1 MDTNRLETFSDGVIA
16 IAITLLILEIDVPE
30 DTHGELW
37 SALLRQW
44 PSYLAYLISFAVIGI
59 IWVNHHGILAL
70 VARVDRPLLYLN
82 LLLLLAVAGIP
93 FPTALVAEHLQSPGI
108 DSEVAAAV
116 YGGWA
121 TLVGLSF
128 IGLGDPHPRSLG
140 LILSDAYPLLR
151 RAWWTAVFPGLALSL
166 IALSFN
172 LMWRWI
178 VHDERLIRDDIDLSA
193 LRANTRRFSLGLVIY
208 PLTVGIAFLNPILAL
223 GVHGLVAVYYVVDQ
237 FARGGA
243 RLDA

>member
-1 MDTNRLETFSDGVIA
+1 VDTNRLETFSDGVIA

-93 FPTALVAEHLQSPGI
+93 FPTALVAEHIQSPGI

-121 TLVGLSF
+121 TLV
-128 IGLGDPHPRSLG
+128 
-140 LILSDAYPLLR
+140 
-151 RAWWTAVFPGLALSL
+151 
-166 IALSFN
+166 ALSFN

-178 VHDERLIRDDIDLSA
+178 VHDESLIRDDIDISA

-223 GVHGLVAVYYVVDQ
+223 GVHGLLAVYYVVDQ

>member
-1 MDTNRLETFSDGVIA
+1 VDTNRLETFSDGVIA

-121 TLVGLSF
+121 TLV
-128 IGLGDPHPRSLG
+128 
-140 LILSDAYPLLR
+140 
-151 RAWWTAVFPGLALSL
+151 
-166 IALSFN
+166 ALSFN

-178 VHDERLIRDDIDLSA
+178 VHDESLIRDDIDLRA

-223 GVHGLVAVYYVVDQ
+223 GVHGLLAAYYVVDQ

>member
-1 MDTNRLETFSDGVIA
+1 VDTNRLETFSDGVIA

-37 SALLRQW
+37 AALLRQW

-121 TLVGLSF
+121 TLV
-128 IGLGDPHPRSLG
+128 
-140 LILSDAYPLLR
+140 
-151 RAWWTAVFPGLALSL
+151 
-166 IALSFN
+166 ALSFN

-178 VHDERLIRDDIDLSA
+178 VHDASLIHEHVDLAA

-223 GVHGLVAVYYVVDQ
+223 GVHGLLAAYYVVDQ

>member
-30 DTHGELW
+30 DTQGELW

-121 TLVGLSF
+121 TLV
-128 IGLGDPHPRSLG
+128 
-140 LILSDAYPLLR
+140 
-151 RAWWTAVFPGLALSL
+151 
-166 IALSFN
+166 ALSFN

-178 VHDERLIRDDIDLSA
+178 VHDESLIRDGIDLSA

-223 GVHGLVAVYYVVDQ
+223 GVHGLLAIYYVVDQ

>member
-1 MDTNRLETFSDGVIA
+1 VDTNRLETFSDGVIA

-121 TLVGLSF
+121 TLV
-128 IGLGDPHPRSLG
+128 
-140 LILSDAYPLLR
+140 
-151 RAWWTAVFPGLALSL
+151 
-166 IALSFN
+166 ALSFN

>member
-1 MDTNRLETFSDGVIA
+1 VSTDRLEAFSDGVIA
-16 IAITLLILEIDVPE
+16 IAITLLVLEIHVPNE
-30 DTHGELW
+30 RGGELW
-37 SALLRQW
+37 SALLSQW

-108 DSEVAAAV
+108 DSRVAAAV

-121 TLVGLSF
+121 TLV
-128 IGLGDPHPRSLG
+128 
-140 LILSDAYPLLR
+140 
-151 RAWWTAVFPGLALSL
+151 
-166 IALSFN
+166 ALSFN

-178 VHDERLIRDDIDLSA
+178 VHDARLIHEHIELAA
-193 LRANTRRFSLGLVIY
+193 LRANTRRFSLGLLIY
-208 PLTVGIAFLNPILAL
+208 PVTIGIAFLSPIWAL
-223 GVHGLVAVYYVVDQ
+223 VVHGLVAAYYVVDQ
-237 FARGGA
+237 FARDGV
-243 RLDA
+243 RLES

>member
-1 MDTNRLETFSDGVIA
+1 MRPAGGRGGRLGSGLLVETGRLETFSDGVIA
-16 IAITLLILEIDVPE
+16 IAITLLILEIDVPT

-37 SALLRQW
+37 SALLHQW
-44 PSYLAYLISFAVIGI
+44 PSYLAYLVSFAVVGI

-93 FPTALVAEHLQSPGI
+93 FPTALVAEHLQSPDI
-108 DSEVAAAV
+108 DAKVAAAV
-116 YGGWA
+116 YGGWF
-121 TLVGLSF
+121 TLVAVSF
-128 IGLGDPHPRSLG
+128 I
-140 LILSDAYPLLR
+140 
-151 RAWWTAVFPGLALSL
+151 
-166 IALSFN
+166 

-178 VHDERLIRDDIDLSA
+178 VHDASLIHQHIDLAA

-208 PLTVGIAFLNPILAL
+208 PLTIGIAFLSPIWAL
-223 GVHGLVAVYYVVDQ
+223 MVHGLLAVYYVVDQ

-243 RLDA
+243 QLEA

>member
-1 MDTNRLETFSDGVIA
+1 
-16 IAITLLILEIDVPE
+16 
-30 DTHGELW
+30 
-37 SALLRQW
+37 
-44 PSYLAYLISFAVIGI
+44 VIGI

-121 TLVGLSF
+121 TLV
-128 IGLGDPHPRSLG
+128 
-140 LILSDAYPLLR
+140 
-151 RAWWTAVFPGLALSL
+151 
-166 IALSFN
+166 ALSFN

-178 VHDERLIRDDIDLSA
+178 VHDESLIRDDIDLSA

-223 GVHGLVAVYYVVDQ
+223 GMHGLLAVYYVVDQ

>member
-1 MDTNRLETFSDGVIA
+1 VDTNRLETFSDGVIA

-37 SALLRQW
+37 AALLRQW

-59 IWVNHHGILAL
+59 IWVNHHGILTL

-82 LLLLLAVAGIP
+82 LLLLLTVAGIP

-108 DSEVAAAV
+108 DAEVAAAV
-116 YGGWA
+116 YGAWA
-121 TLVGLSF
+121 TLVALSF
-128 IGLGDPHPRSLG
+128 I
-140 LILSDAYPLLR
+140 
-151 RAWWTAVFPGLALSL
+151 
-166 IALSFN
+166 

-178 VHDERLIRDDIDLSA
+178 VRDGSLIKEHLDLA
-193 LRANTRRFSLGLVIY
+193 VLRGNTRRFSLGLVIY
-208 PLTVGIAFLNPILAL
+208 PITIGIAFLSPIGAL
-223 GVHGLVAVYYVVDQ
+223 VVHGLVAVYYVADQ

-243 RLDA
+243 RLDAA

>member
-1 MDTNRLETFSDGVIA
+1 VDTNRLETFSDGVIA

-121 TLVGLSF
+121 TLV
-128 IGLGDPHPRSLG
+128 
-140 LILSDAYPLLR
+140 
-151 RAWWTAVFPGLALSL
+151 
-166 IALSFN
+166 ALSFN

-178 VHDERLIRDDIDLSA
+178 VHDASLIHEHVDLAA

-223 GVHGLVAVYYVVDQ
+223 GVHGLLAAYYVVDQ

>member
-1 MDTNRLETFSDGVIA
+1 VDTNRLETFSDGVIA

-82 LLLLLAVAGIP
+82 LLLLLTVAGIP

-108 DSEVAAAV
+108 DAEVAAAV
-116 YGGWA
+116 YGAWG
-121 TLVGLSF
+121 TLVALSF
-128 IGLGDPHPRSLG
+128 I
-140 LILSDAYPLLR
+140 
-151 RAWWTAVFPGLALSL
+151 
-166 IALSFN
+166 

-178 VHDERLIRDDIDLSA
+178 VHDESLIRDDVDLA
-193 LRANTRRFSLGLVIY
+193 VLRSNTRRFSFGLAIY
-208 PLTVGIAFLNPILAL
+208 PLTIGIAFLNPILAL
-223 GVHGLVAVYYVVDQ
+223 SVHGLLAVYYVADQ

>member
-1 MDTNRLETFSDGVIA
+1 MTTDRLETFSDGVFA
-16 IAITLLILEIDVPE
+16 IAITLLVLELDVPA
-30 DTHGELW
+30 DTHGDLW
-37 SALLRQW
+37 HALLQQW

-108 DSEVAAAV
+108 DAKVAAAV

-121 TLVGLSF
+121 VLV
-128 IGLGDPHPRSLG
+128 
-140 LILSDAYPLLR
+140 
-151 RAWWTAVFPGLALSL
+151 AV
-166 IALSFN
+166 SFN

-178 VHDERLIRDDIDLSA
+178 VHDRSLIHQHIDLAA
-193 LRANTRRFSLGLVIY
+193 LRANTRRFSLGVVIY
-208 PLTVGIAFLNPILAL
+208 PLTIGIAFLSPVWALA
-223 GVHGLVAVYYVVDQ
+223 VHGLLAIYYVVDQ
-237 FARGGA
+237 FARGGV
-243 RLDA
+243 RLEA

>member
-1 MDTNRLETFSDGVIA
+1 VTTDRLETFSDGVFA
-16 IAITLLILEIDVPE
+16 IAITLLVLELDVPTE
-30 DTHGELW
+30 THGDLW
-37 SALLRQW
+37 HALLQQW

-108 DSEVAAAV
+108 DAKVAAAV

-121 TLVGLSF
+121 VLV
-128 IGLGDPHPRSLG
+128 
-140 LILSDAYPLLR
+140 
-151 RAWWTAVFPGLALSL
+151 AV
-166 IALSFN
+166 SFN

-178 VHDERLIRDDIDLSA
+178 VHDRSLIHQHIDLAA
-193 LRANTRRFSLGLVIY
+193 LRANTRRFSLGVVIY
-208 PLTVGIAFLNPILAL
+208 PLTVGIAFLSPVWALA
-223 GVHGLVAVYYVVDQ
+223 VHGLLAIYYVVDQ
-237 FARGGA
+237 FARGGV
-243 RLDA
+243 RLET

>member
-121 TLVGLSF
+121 TLV
-128 IGLGDPHPRSLG
+128 
-140 LILSDAYPLLR
+140 
-151 RAWWTAVFPGLALSL
+151 
-166 IALSFN
+166 ALSFN

-178 VHDERLIRDDIDLSA
+178 VHDESLIRDDIDIRA

>member
-1 MDTNRLETFSDGVIA
+1 VDTNRLETFSDGVIA

-121 TLVGLSF
+121 TLV
-128 IGLGDPHPRSLG
+128 
-140 LILSDAYPLLR
+140 
-151 RAWWTAVFPGLALSL
+151 
-166 IALSFN
+166 ALSFN

-178 VHDERLIRDDIDLSA
+178 VHDESLIRDDIDIRA

-208 PLTVGIAFLNPILAL
+208 PLTIGIAFLNPILAL
-223 GVHGLVAVYYVVDQ
+223 CVHGLLAAYYVVDQ

>member
-1 MDTNRLETFSDGVIA
+1 VDTNRLETFSDGVIA

-93 FPTALVAEHLQSPGI
+93 FPTALVAEHLQSSGI

-121 TLVGLSF
+121 TLV
-128 IGLGDPHPRSLG
+128 
-140 LILSDAYPLLR
+140 
-151 RAWWTAVFPGLALSL
+151 
-166 IALSFN
+166 ALSFN

-178 VHDERLIRDDIDLSA
+178 VHDESLIRDDIDLSA

>member
-1 MDTNRLETFSDGVIA
+1 VDTNRLETFSDGVIA

-93 FPTALVAEHLQSPGI
+93 FPTALVAEHIQSPGI

-121 TLVGLSF
+121 TLV
-128 IGLGDPHPRSLG
+128 
-140 LILSDAYPLLR
+140 
-151 RAWWTAVFPGLALSL
+151 
-166 IALSFN
+166 ALSFN

-178 VHDERLIRDDIDLSA
+178 VHDESLIRDNIDISA

>member
-121 TLVGLSF
+121 TLV
-128 IGLGDPHPRSLG
+128 
-140 LILSDAYPLLR
+140 
-151 RAWWTAVFPGLALSL
+151 
-166 IALSFN
+166 ALSFN